1 MNTRRKFAILT
12 LLFALMT
19 ALACQKTDLP
29 DPESGR
35 SDREARSALSD
46 TIPLP
51 DTTAVSVPDTNSVPG
66 NPSKPVDGEEHNIPP
81 SDTTSVP
88 EISQKPAP
96 VSLADEKFLIRAL
109 SPDSLK
115 GEALFLN
122 FISGRNLGCIGA
134 NYISYT
140 ITQDENTGFEI
151 GIGDLIFV
159 NECKQPD
166 SPVAVS
172 ILINLSKKNE
182 TKLGLRIG
190 EKKYQGKI
198 TRSDGRLLIEWPDD
212 KQFRFSDKVLNF

>member
-19 ALACQKTDLP
+19 ALACQKADLP

-35 SDREARSALSD
+35 SDREARSAL
-46 TIPLP
+46 P
-51 DTTAVSVPDTNSVPG
+51 
-66 NPSKPVDGEEHNIPP
+66 
-81 SDTTSVP
+81 DTTSVP
-88 EISQKPAP
+88 EIPQKPAP

-140 ITQDENTGFEI
+140 ITQDENTGSEI

-166 SPVAVS
+166 SPAAVS

-212 KQFRFSDKVLNF
+212 SQFKFSDKVLNF